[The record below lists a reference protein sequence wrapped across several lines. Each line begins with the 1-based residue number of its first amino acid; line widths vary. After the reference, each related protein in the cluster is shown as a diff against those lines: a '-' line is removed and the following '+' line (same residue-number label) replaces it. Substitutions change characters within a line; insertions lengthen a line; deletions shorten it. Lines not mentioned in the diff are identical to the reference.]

1 MYEYGSLKSIKF
13 FKIRQRFGE
22 KRGLCPNDPP
32 EEAKWKPKGSN
43 WSQNGVQRGPKG
55 RENGPLGEPK
65 GAKGAV
71 HRAPGRLKGAKGRER
86 RPLGEPKGAKG
97 ALLGVAL
104 GLTWGTLAL
113 IFSGL
118 ILDVFFGT
126 LFKGC
131 LIVFDAFSI
140 AHFSFAA
147 LPVPYAKQVAR

>member
-1 MYEYGSLKSIKF
+1 MSIFSKKSKF
-13 FKIRQRFGE
+13 CKIRQRFGE

-32 EEAKWKPKGSN
+32 EEAKSKLKGSN

-55 RENGPLGEPK
+55 KENG
-65 GAKGAV
+65 
-71 HRAPGRLKGAKGRER
+71 
-86 RPLGEPKGAKG
+86 PLGEPKGAKG

-147 LPVPYAKQVAR
+147 LPVQYAKQVCIGRKGAAPPAASLRRRETKRRCP